1 MVYLYALLIILG
13 LIIIFKGGGLLV
25 NSSLKLSKLLGLSPL
40 FVGAV
45 LVSLLTTIPELIITF
60 VSVARGFTGLAVGD
74 AIGTI
79 IFNTCVILGVAL
91 TFGGITRLSK
101 KYNVKLVFLIVAA
114 ILCFIFALGGVITW
128 YLGIVLLLIYV
139 GFTWY
144 NLKEAKKEFEKER
157 KKQEEQLEGL
167 AYKETVEELSTQITG
182 KETIETA
189 TKVESRDLKNR
200 ATILSKNLEN
210 AEKIKDATID
220 FTNTYE
226 HLQKSIQEHEKIV
239 NEEYEENLDELKQKK
254 RKEKLKAIIMF
265 LLSGALVAAGAYL
278 LVEFGQRFAYSLN
291 ISEDIVGLLILGVG
305 SSLPELVTCIQAIKK
320 KTVELS
326 IGNVIGANVMNLGL
340 LIGGGAIA
348 SISGLPI
355 IKETMIVSFP
365 VMLVGI
371 LILGLSL
378 LTKKHI
384 AKKQGI
390 ILLSIYAIY
399 FIFSLLNI
407 FLKIV

>member
-1 MVYLYALLIILG
+1 MIYLYLVLIIVG
-13 LIIIFKGGGLLV
+13 LLIIFKGGDLLV

-74 AIGTI
+74 AVGTV

-91 TFGGITRLSK
+91 TFGGITKLSK
-101 KYNVKLVFLIVAA
+101 KYTVKIVFLTVAA
-114 ILCFIFALGGVITW
+114 VACFAFALGGVITW
-128 YLGIVLLLIYV
+128 QLGIVLLLIYV

-144 NLKEAKKEFEKER
+144 NLKEAKKDALKEQQ
-157 KKQEEQLEGL
+157 KKEQELEGA
-167 AYKETVEELSTQITG
+167 AYKETVEELSTEITG
-182 KETIETA
+182 KETVETA
-189 TKVESRDLKNR
+189 TKVESRDLKKK
-200 ATILSKNLEN
+200 APMLSKSINN
-210 AEKIKDATID
+210 AEVIKKSTID

-226 HLQKSIQEHEKIV
+226 HLEKTIDEHEKVV
-239 NEEYEENLDELKQKK
+239 NEEFEENLNELKKKK
-254 RKEKLKAIIMF
+254 RKENIKAILMF

-326 IGNVIGANVMNLGL
+326 IGNVIGANIINLGL
-340 LIGGGAIA
+340 LIGGGAIV

-355 IKETMIVSFP
+355 IKETMIISFP
-365 VMLVGI
+365 VMLAGN
-371 LILGLSL
+371 LILGISL

-390 ILLSIYAIY
+390 ILLSIYVLY